1 MKKVEDHED
10 PKDKVAFEVP
20 GRDGMFIEKADLI
33 DKYIR
38 RPGSKNTFQELKET
52 EVDLEDLS
60 GVHFA
65 KMFETTQKK
74 DVDATKV
81 LDIDNLEIDEED
93 LDFHYIMR
101 AENKEKTLLPDYIKL
116 SPKYPGENNLL
127 RKRRFPAAVRFHKK
141 RQDIDPHRFFL
152 SELMLYY
159 PFRDEKKDLHSDNE
173 ELCAKLYIREFAN
186 IQKVKAQVM
195 KHLENVEEARFMVDE
210 YLKSEEKLKE
220 VAIDLDP
227 ENEQD
232 IGECMMEE
240 NEMHPDFEHLDP
252 SGLEDPCTDQVKKEK
267 TFKPIDV
274 GNIEELREQSRK
286 MDFYQKFVI
295 EIAIRFARG
304 NIKAL
309 KPKNRRPIPP
319 TVMVHGGAGSGKST
333 VINVLA
339 KWVHHILQRPGDDPD
354 CPYIVISAF
363 TGSAACNV
371 NGQTLHSV
379 FSFNFGSEFLTLS
392 DKIREEKRKMFKNL
406 QVLIIDE
413 ISLVDADMLY
423 KIDLRLKEVKQ
434 TENPFGGVA
443 LFCFGDLLQIKPVK
457 GRYIFEEP
465 KSGDFKLAFTINPHW
480 EKFRIVNLEE
490 NHRQGSDKTY
500 ADVLN
505 RIRVGEQTDEDI
517 QKLQKRVR
525 PRNHADL
532 KDPDSLWLFGK
543 NKPVDDI
550 NTKRLL
556 KIKGHEI
563 KIKAKCFHN
572 TMKDFKPPIGKSG
585 TVKETPFQAK
595 LQLKIGAKVM
605 LTYNVDTADGL
616 TNGSRGTLI
625 GVIQNEEGEVT
636 RLIVK
641 FENPAHGQMRR
652 DSTPGLAAKYPGGT
666 VIEKVSF
673 AFSLSKSKR
682 GSIATA
688 KVVQFPI
695 KLAFAATAHKI
706 QGQTVKKP
714 RKVIV
719 DLQSV
724 FQPAMAYVMLS
735 RVESIDQ
742 LFILEAFNETKIYG
756 SMHAVNELR
765 K

>member
-1 MKKVEDHED
+1 M
-10 PKDKVAFEVP
+10 
-20 GRDGMFIEKADLI
+20 
-33 DKYIR
+33 
-38 RPGSKNTFQELKET
+38 
-52 EVDLEDLS
+52 
-60 GVHFA
+60 
-65 KMFETTQKK
+65 
-74 DVDATKV
+74 
-81 LDIDNLEIDEED
+81 
-93 LDFHYIMR
+93 
-101 AENKEKTLLPDYIKL
+101 
-116 SPKYPGENNLL
+116 
-127 RKRRFPAAVRFHKK
+127 
-141 RQDIDPHRFFL
+141 
-152 SELMLYY
+152 
-159 PFRDEKKDLHSDNE
+159 
-173 ELCAKLYIREFAN
+173 
-186 IQKVKAQVM
+186 
-195 KHLENVEEARFMVDE
+195 
-210 YLKSEEKLKE
+210 
-220 VAIDLDP
+220 
-227 ENEQD
+227 
-232 IGECMMEE
+232 
-240 NEMHPDFEHLDP
+240 
-252 SGLEDPCTDQVKKEK
+252 
-267 TFKPIDV
+267 
-274 GNIEELREQSRK
+274 
-286 MDFYQKFVI
+286 
-295 EIAIRFARG
+295 
-304 NIKAL
+304 
-309 KPKNRRPIPP
+309 
-319 TVMVHGGAGSGKST
+319 
-333 VINVLA
+333 
-339 KWVHHILQRPGDDPD
+339 HHILQRPGDDPD

-379 FSFNFGSEFLTLS
+379 FSFNFGNEFLTLS

-413 ISLVDADMLY
+413 ILLVDADMLY

-434 TENPFGGVA
+434 NENPFGGVA

-465 KSGDFKLAFTINPHW
+465 KNAYFKLAFAVNPLW
-480 EKFRIVNLEE
+480 EKLRIVNLEE

-505 RIRVGEQTDEDI
+505 RICVGEQTDEDME
-517 QKLQKRVR
+517 KLQKRVR
-525 PRNHADL
+525 PKNHADL

-563 KIKAKCFHN
+563 KIKARCFHN

-625 GVIQNEEGEVT
+625 GLLKNEENEVT
-636 RLIVK
+636 RLVVK

-652 DSTPGLAAKYPGGT
+652 ESTPGVTSKYPGGT
-666 VIEKVSF
+666 AIEKVSF

-688 KVVQFPI
+688 KVIQFPI

-719 DLQSV
+719 DLHSV

-742 LFILEAFNETKIYG
+742 LYILETFNETKIYG
-756 SMHAVNELR
+756 SMHAINELR
-765 K
+765 KMNKKSENERPSRWNDLRTSCTRVSALNCGSLRHQIEHIKTDDILKISDAICLPETWIWENEDTSRL